1 MYSIGLK
8 YWNGEIF
15 KARMDVEI
23 TTACLLGQCLDVTIE
38 AGNSVVWKVGN
49 LTGSHPVLA
58 SHWMQ

>member
-23 TTACLLGQCLDVTIE
+23 TTACLHGKCLDVTIE
-38 AGNSVVWKVGN
+38 AGNSVVWKVWKVWKVHREN
-49 LTGSHPVLA
+49 
-58 SHWMQ
+58 